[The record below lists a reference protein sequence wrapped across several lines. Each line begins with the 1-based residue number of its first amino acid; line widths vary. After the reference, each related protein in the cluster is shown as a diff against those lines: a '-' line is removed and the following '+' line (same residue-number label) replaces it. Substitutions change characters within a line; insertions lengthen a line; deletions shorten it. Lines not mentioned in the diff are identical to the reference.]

1 MGMQKKLTKRIVDA
15 ARPEARDTF
24 FWDTET
30 QGFGLKVT
38 PSGNRIYVL
47 QARLNGRP
55 TRYTIGK
62 HGAPWT
68 PDSARDQA
76 VRKLGD
82 IAKGINP
89 NAERTEER
97 NAATINEL
105 CDLYLEEGYSQ
116 KKASTLAI
124 ERGMIL
130 RHIKPLLG
138 KRRVKDLTRAH
149 IEIFL
154 SDVANGKTAKVD
166 KGENPRGR
174 IVVTGGKGTANRSTD
189 LLGAMLTFAMHR
201 NMRPDNPVRG
211 AKKYKLQARER
222 FLSPKELARLGGGLT
237 AAESEYRQV
246 AERAAR
252 GEKQKSGRKGEADPP
267 SGENPFAV
275 AALKLLL
282 LTGCRKNEILSLQW
296 QHVDFERACL
306 RLPDSKTGAK
316 VVHLGPPALE
326 IFSKLERLEGN
337 SHVFPSTS
345 GTGHFVGLY
354 KVWKRIRE
362 KAELPDVRI
371 HDLRHSFA
379 SVGVASGD
387 SLYIVG
393 KLLGHTQA
401 RTTQRYAHLADDP
414 IRAAADRISSQ
425 IADALDG
432 QSTGE
437 VVEISTP
444 RKG

>member
-1 MGMQKKLTKRIVDA
+1 
-15 ARPEARDTF
+15 
-24 FWDTET
+24 
-30 QGFGLKVT
+30 
-38 PSGNRIYVL
+38 
-47 QARLNGRP
+47 
-55 TRYTIGK
+55 
-62 HGAPWT
+62 
-68 PDSARDQA
+68 
-76 VRKLGD
+76 
-82 IAKGINP
+82 
-89 NAERTEER
+89 
-97 NAATINEL
+97 
-105 CDLYLEEGYSQ
+105 
-116 KKASTLAI
+116 
-124 ERGMIL
+124 
-130 RHIKPLLG
+130 
-138 KRRVKDLTRAH
+138 
-149 IEIFL
+149 
-154 SDVANGKTAKVD
+154 
-166 KGENPRGR
+166 
-174 IVVTGGKGTANRSTD
+174 
-189 LLGAMLTFAMHR
+189 
-201 NMRPDNPVRG
+201 
-211 AKKYKLQARER
+211 
-222 FLSPKELARLGGGLT
+222 
-237 AAESEYRQV
+237 V

-252 GEKQKSGRKGEADPP
+252 GEKQKSGRKGETDPP

-437 VVEISTP
+437 VVEISTA